1 MKSVYTDTSVVG
13 GCFDNEFKE
22 HSLALFGEFKRGKK
36 RLMYSDMLEIE
47 LEAARQEVRNQMKKV
62 PLIFKTRVKTTLKA
76 ADLSNVY
83 IKEVVLSNNDE
94 NDALHIAL
102 ATLHSADVLASWN
115 FKHIVN
121 QNKIK
126 LYNSINQRMGYR
138 MIEIRTPREIL
149 NSTFYG
155 SNQRL

>member
-13 GCFDNEFKE
+13 GCFDHQFKE
-22 HSLALFGEFKRGKK
+22 YSLGLFGEFRKGVKRM
-36 RLMYSDMLEIE
+36 MYSSAVLNELKPARKEIIDQLETVPTVFKIE
-47 LEAARQEVRNQMKKV
+47 VKITVKALKLSKAYIEAGALDRN
-62 PLIFKTRVKTTLKA
+62 
-76 ADLSNVY
+76 D
-83 IKEVVLSNNDE
+83 D

-102 ATLHSADVLASWN
+102 ATLHGADILASWN

-121 QNKIK
+121 QGKIK
-126 LYNSINQRMGYR
+126 QYNNINQRMGYR
-138 MIEIRTPREIL
+138 MIDIRTPREIL